1 MRRELGDLQGREF
14 DLIIVGGGISGLC
27 VAWDASQR
35 GLSVALLESRD
46 FAHAASANSFKMIH
60 GGIRYLQHAD
70 LVRVRT
76 SARERGALM
85 RIAPHLTRPL
95 PIFIPTYG
103 HGLKGRAIL
112 MAGMKLYDLLTAD
125 RNRGISDPA
134 RRIPAT
140 RSVSRA
146 RALELFPALD
156 ATGLT
161 GGAVFC
167 DGQMVSPARLA
178 LAFGSSAAQLGA
190 VLANHCEVTGLLQ
203 GADGVKGV
211 IARDRLED
219 RSFEVRGRVVLNAA
233 GGWAPDLLATSPP
246 LGLRPRP
253 VFSRDACFFVR
264 RAHPAAMALA
274 VTGSSRDPQAVFSR
288 SARHLFLVPWRGGTL
303 VGVWHAVWNGDP
315 SATRVA
321 ESELLEWIA
330 EINAAMP
337 SLELELGDV
346 ALTQCGLVLFAENE
360 PGASDLKYGHRS
372 LIVDHAQADGVAG
385 LITLVS
391 VRYTIARTEAAKV
404 TDLVFQKLGRRAPP
418 CRTGETRL
426 FGGDFESFDDLVRD
440 VRRDAGESLPQAAA
454 EALAHNHGSNY
465 TAVLSVARE
474 AKGPM
479 LLVPGSATLE
489 AEILHAVRR
498 EAARTLSDVALRRT
512 DLGAAGHPGA
522 AALEAA
528 ATLMARELHWDA
540 TRRQKELDVTSAS
553 FPALTS

>member
-1 MRRELGDLQGREF
+1 MRRDLGELEGREF
-14 DLIIVGGGISGLC
+14 DLVIVGGGISGLC

-46 FAHAASANSFKMIH
+46 FAHAATANCFKMIH

-70 LVRVRT
+70 LLRVRA
-76 SARERGALM
+76 SARERRALL

-103 HGLKGRAIL
+103 HGLKGREIL

-125 RNRGISDPA
+125 RNRGIPDPA
-134 RRIPAT
+134 QRIPAT
-140 RSVSRA
+140 HSVSRS
-146 RALELFPALD
+146 RALELFPDLD

-161 GGAVFC
+161 GGGIFC
-167 DGQMVSPARLA
+167 EGQMVSPARLA
-178 LAFGSSAAQLGA
+178 LAFGLSAARLGA
-190 VLANHCEVTGLLQ
+190 VLANHCEVTELLQ
-203 GADGVKGV
+203 GPDGVKGV

-219 RSFEVRGRVVLNAA
+219 RSFEVRGRIVLNAA

-253 VFSRDACFFVR
+253 VFSRDACFLVR
-264 RAHPAAMALA
+264 RALPAPMALA
-274 VTGSSRDPQAVFSR
+274 LTGASHDPQAVFSR
-288 SARHLFLVPWRGGTL
+288 SARHLFLVPWRGATL
-303 VGVWHAVWNGDP
+303 VGVWHAVWDGDP
-315 SATRVA
+315 SATRVT

-337 SLELELGDV
+337 GLALDLADV

-360 PGASDLKYGHRS
+360 PGARNLKYGHRS
-372 LIVDHAQADGVAG
+372 LIVDHARADGVAG
-385 LITLVS
+385 LITLVC

-404 TDLVFQKLGRRAPP
+404 TDLVFQKLGRRPPP
-418 CRTGETRL
+418 CATEETRL
-426 FGGDFESFDDLVRD
+426 FGGDFACFDDLVRD
-440 VRRDAGESLPQAAA
+440 VRRDTGNSLPQPAV
-454 EALAHNHGSNY
+454 EALARNHGSAY
-465 TAVLSVARE
+465 PEVLSVARE
-474 AKGPM
+474 EGGPV
-479 LLVPGSATLE
+479 LLVPGSDILE

-498 EAARTLSDVALRRT
+498 EAARTLPDVVLRRT

-528 ATLMARELHWDA
+528 ATLMAKELHWDA
-540 TRRQKELDVTSAS
+540 TRRQKELDVTSAT

>member
-1 MRRELGDLQGREF
+1 LRRELGDLRGREF
-14 DLIIVGGGISGLC
+14 DLVIVGGGISGLC

-103 HGLKGRAIL
+103 HGLKGREIL

-219 RSFEVRGRVVLNAA
+219 RSFEVRGRIVLNAA

-330 EINAAMP
+330 ETNAAMP

-404 TDLVFQKLGRRAPP
+404 TDLVFQKLGRRAPS

-440 VRRDAGESLPQAAA
+440 VRRDAGESLPQAAV

>member
-479 LLVPGSATLE
+479 LLVPGSGTLE

>member
-1 MRRELGDLQGREF
+1 LRRELGDLQGREF
-14 DLIIVGGGISGLC
+14 DLVIVGGGISGLC
-27 VAWDASQR
+27 AAWDASQR

-76 SARERGALM
+76 SARERRALL

-103 HGLKGRAIL
+103 HGLKGREIL

-125 RNRGISDPA
+125 RNRGVPDPA
-134 RRIPAT
+134 RHIPAA

-146 RALELFPALD
+146 RALELFPDLNAS
-156 ATGLT
+156 GLT
-161 GGAVFC
+161 GGAVFH

-178 LAFGSSAAQLGA
+178 LAFGSSAARLGA
-190 VLANHCEVTGLLQ
+190 VLANHCEVTEILRDRR
-203 GADGVKGV
+203 AVRGVM
-211 IARDRLED
+211 ARDRLED
-219 RSFEVRGRVVLNAA
+219 RSFEVRARVVLNAA
-233 GGWAPDLLATSPP
+233 GGWAPDLLAASPP

-303 VGVWHAVWNGDP
+303 VGVWHRVWDADP
-315 SATRVA
+315 SATRVT
-321 ESELLEWIA
+321 EPELVQWIA
-330 EINAAMP
+330 EINAVMP
-337 SLELELGDV
+337 GLAFELEDV

-372 LIVDHAQADGVAG
+372 LIVDHARADGVAG

-391 VRYTIARTEAAKV
+391 VRYTIARTEAARV
-404 TDLVFQKLGRRAPP
+404 TDLVFQKLGRRPPP
-418 CRTGETRL
+418 CRTGETPL
-426 FGGDFESFDDLVRD
+426 FGGDFGSFEELVRD
-440 VRRDAGESLPQAAA
+440 VRRDAGASLPPAAV

-465 TAVLSVARE
+465 PAVLSIARE
-474 AKGPM
+474 AGGSM
-479 LLVPGSATLE
+479 LLVPGSNTLE

-498 EAARTLSDVALRRT
+498 EAARTLSDVVLRRT
-512 DLGAAGHPGA
+512 DLGGAGHPGA

-528 ATLMARELHWDA
+528 ATLMAEELRWDA
-540 TRRQKELDVTSAS
+540 TRRQKELDVTSAT
-553 FPALTS
+553 FPALTT